1 VSDFKT
7 EFAAEFAAKLQEC
20 ILQRGLSLS
29 DAARALGVS
38 RQALHMYISGR
49 VVPRADIYLKI
60 STLFGLDM
68 GGPLARV
75 EGMRAL
81 RESRARNRYR
91 CDQCH
96 ATIGVGHLYY
106 RHDPH
111 PIARWRRGEPVEYF
125 CYSCVRGSAASAEP
139 PEQLL
144 DVEQIVLPFGEPAIV
159 LPTRVEL
166 IDISKALTER
176 ILKNP
181 DEIYSIGPSK
191 FEDLVL
197 DRLAEMGLRPQR
209 VGANT
214 YARDGGIDIVFC
226 GPSRCTFPFLGAVQV
241 KHHRSPLIK
250 TGPAPIN
257 QLAGVLGRGPF
268 SAGIIV
274 TNTSFTPSARWVAS
288 QRPALVRLRDLT
300 DLMRWLKNNFTDA
313 AEWKDIPEEI
323 EVCPGLTVTIRPHVT
338 K

>member
-1 VSDFKT
+1 MSDFKM
-7 EFAAEFAAKLQEC
+7 EFAAKLQEC
-20 ILQRGLSLS
+20 ISQRRLSLS
-29 DAARALGVS
+29 GAARELGVS
-38 RQALHMYISGR
+38 RQALHMYVSGR
-49 VVPRADIYLKI
+49 ALPRADIYLRI
-60 STLFGLDM
+60 TTRFGLDNI

-81 RESRARNRYR
+81 RESRARNPYT

-96 ATIGVGHLYY
+96 TTIGVGHLYY

-139 PEQLL
+139 PEQLFN
-144 DVEQIVLPFGEPAIV
+144 VEQIVLPFGEPAIV

-166 IDISKALTER
+166 IDVSNGLIER

-181 DEIYSIGPSK
+181 NEIYSIGPSK

-197 DRLAEMGLRPQR
+197 DRLAAMGLRPQR

-226 GPSRCTFPFLGAVQV
+226 GPSRCAFPFLGAVQV

-268 SAGIIV
+268 SAGIII
-274 TNTSFTPSARWVAS
+274 TNTSFTPSANGW
-288 QRPALVRLRDLT
+288 RLSDQHFSAYGTSRTSYD
-300 DLMRWLKNNFTDA
+300 
-313 AEWKDIPEEI
+313 
-323 EVCPGLTVTIRPHVT
+323 G
-338 K
+338 